1 LFKEALHSVTKE
13 VMPRV
18 QRKGKQ
24 QWMKQDILDPM
35 EERRRVKS
43 TDVAKYQELNKIIKY
58 NCKAAKEEW
67 LNDQCEEIEK

>member
-1 LFKEALHSVTKE
+1 
-13 VMPRV
+13 MPRV